1 MMINPNY
8 LEEINGSDYVC
19 MTRANPQMTPKLTP
33 VDKISSPTYA
43 PMISVSVPSA
53 AAAAGSPKHATS
65 LSANTNSPSRNNEHQ
80 LTSQNLRALQ
90 QSQTPTG
97 YEKPACVSPSPSQQS
112 NNSNKR
118 KLFEIHSEEK

>member
-19 MTRANPQMTPKLTP
+19 MTRANPQLTSKLTQI
-33 VDKISSPTYA
+33 DKVSSPTYA
-43 PMISVSVPSA
+43 AMISVSVPSA

-65 LSANTNSPSRNNEHQ
+65 LLANNSPSKNNDHQ
-80 LTSQNLRALQ
+80 LTSQNLRELQ
-90 QSQTPTG
+90 QSQGQNTG
-97 YEKPACVSPSPSQQS
+97 LEKPSCVSPSPSQQS

-118 KLFEIHSEEK
+118 I